1 MKFVFAI
8 LTVVIVAALFHADV
22 KWRRWI
28 AARRHNRTPAD
39 RK

>member
-8 LTVVIVAALFHADV
+8 LALVIVASLFYADV

-28 AARRHNRTPAD
+28 AARRHD
-39 RK
+39 RNPNDDE